1 MKKPIARIKELR
13 DLRLGNKVA
22 SVAQP
27 IAKAIDKTLGTSL
40 AECSGCKKRAQ
51 WLNSLTE
58 EALDN
63 SPLYSI
69 KKLWQKKP

>member
-1 MKKPIARIKELR
+1 MKLKQKFYNWRTGDRIH
-13 DLRLGNKVA
+13 A
-22 SVAQP
+22 VAQP
-27 IAKAIDKTLGTSL
+27 IAVAIDAVLKTNIKG
-40 AECSGCKKRAQ
+40 CSGCKKRRA